1 MALNASFK
9 RISIAVLIGAAVI
22 GGNTVWFDHFSSE
35 GKRRARVEA
44 ASRHAKTVIAP
55 LLANQKRFAEIEVFG
70 WWTEDGNFGVR
81 GGVDSEADWKD
92 LEQLIVSSHPPTSIR
107 WDVYVGQ
114 RHITN
119 ITVITP

>member
-1 MALNASFK
+1 MALNVSFK
-9 RISIAVLIGAAVI
+9 RIAIPVLIGAAVI
-22 GGNTVWFDHFSSE
+22 FSVTFWFNHFSSE

-44 ASRHAKTVIAP
+44 ARQHAKTVVAP
-55 LLANQKRFAEIEVFG
+55 LLTKQKRFAEIQVFG

-119 ITVITP
+119 VTVITP